1 MLQLSESVNCKP
13 WVLGRLEI
21 WAAVSCTC
29 WSVTVLDFKIL
40 EQVGHSEGE
49 PRKQPILQ
57 PTSVCARACLWA
69 HLLSPNP
76 EALWMGHYSR
86 DTRRDLRSSNG
97 KMSWKYLTVC
107 LHLTVRASWGLNHH
121 HHQSFHKAIWKYN
134 RFSKW
139 ASPLSPC
146 IITYLFLVTAAL
158 RPTFCAGLRD
168 LRGKQWVEHCGAPRG
183 RWGQKPSLLSP
194 GRGVGA
200 LSVALVALR
209 ATSTPV
215 PCSKKP
221 AGSGSSRLFSPEH
234 IAWWV
239 SLGTEACAVN
249 SVDWPPPSVHNPGTC
264 AHAPSSLSF
273 LLNRVILTIKYM
285 KNIVWSTSIHRTAGQ
300 IPLGLKPCWGVC

>member
-134 RFSKW
+134 RFTKW

-158 RPTFCAGLRD
+158 RPTFCASLGD
-168 LRGKQWVEHCGAPRG
+168 LRGKQWVEHCGAPCG

-194 GRGVGA
+194 GRGLGPCLQHLGHSGPPAPQFHAARSQQA
-200 LSVALVALR
+200 LA
-209 ATSTPV
+209 
-215 PCSKKP
+215 P
-221 AGSGSSRLFSPEH
+221 AGC
-234 IAWWV
+234 
-239 SLGTEACAVN
+239 SLQ
-249 SVDWPPPSVHNPGTC
+249 
-264 AHAPSSLSF
+264 
-273 LLNRVILTIKYM
+273 
-285 KNIVWSTSIHRTAGQ
+285 ST
-300 IPLGLKPCWGVC
+300 